1 MYGHRGTRRIRN
13 AFIIITISAGM
24 EDSHGRLLM
33 SGWNEPLGPRQKEDV
48 RTKFL
53 TASALS
59 TMMKLNAE
67 F

>member
-1 MYGHRGTRRIRN
+1 MYGHRGTQRIRN
-13 AFIIITISAGM
+13 AFIIIAITAGM
-24 EDSHGRLLM
+24 EDSDGGLLM
-33 SGWNEPLGPRQKEDV
+33 PRRNEPLGLRQKEDV